1 MNKPKLL
8 LLDEHTAA
16 LDPATADKVL
26 ELTKKIVAEN
36 HLTCLMITHNMTQA
50 LERARRAAELGEIPV
65 GAIVVDPDG
74 NIIGEGW
81 NLREH
86 LQSPTAHAEI
96 LAIEQAAK
104 RLGSWRLTGCTLYVT
119 LEPCPMCAGAV
130 MNSRLKRLV
139 YGAFDDKNGA
149 CSSVVNLF
157 EERFTHIPFVRSR
170 ILMEQCGGVLT
181 EFFRELRMSQDD
193 E

>member
-1 MNKPKLL
+1 MT
-8 LLDEHTAA
+8 LDEEYMTRA
-16 LDPATADKVL
+16 L
-26 ELTKKIVAEN
+26 EL
-36 HLTCLMITHNMTQA
+36 
-50 LERARRAAELGEIPV
+50 ARRAFELGECPV
-65 GAIVVDPDG
+65 GAIVVAPDG
-74 NIIGEGW
+74 SVIGEGY
-81 NLREH
+81 NLREK

-104 RLGSWRLTGCTLYVT
+104 ALGSWRLTDCTLYVT
-119 LEPCPMCAGAV
+119 LEPCPMCAGAI

-170 ILMEQCGGVLT
+170 ILMEQCGAILT
-181 EFFRELRMSQDD
+181 EFFRELRDKQY
-193 E
+193 

>member
-1 MNKPKLL
+1 MKKMTIE
-8 LLDEHTAA
+8 EHYMKEAIRQAKKAAA
-16 LDPATADKVL
+16 LKEVPIGCVIVYDGKIIARGYNRRTVDKNVL
-26 ELTKKIVAEN
+26 
-36 HLTCLMITHNMTQA
+36 
-50 LERARRAAELGEIPV
+50 
-65 GAIVVDPDG
+65 
-74 NIIGEGW
+74 
-81 NLREH
+81 
-86 LQSPTAHAEI
+86 AHAEI
-96 LAIEQAAK
+96 IAMRKACRI
-104 RLGSWRLTGCTLYVT
+104 LGDWRLEGCTMYVT

>member
-1 MNKPKLL
+1 MT
-8 LLDEHTAA
+8 LDEEYMTRA
-16 LDPATADKVL
+16 L
-26 ELTKKIVAEN
+26 EL
-36 HLTCLMITHNMTQA
+36 
-50 LERARRAAELGEIPV
+50 ARRAFDLGECPV
-65 GAIVVDPDG
+65 GAIVVAPDG
-74 NIIGEGW
+74 SVIGEGY
-81 NLREH
+81 NLREK

-104 RLGSWRLTGCTLYVT
+104 ALGSWRLTGCTLYVT
-119 LEPCPMCAGAV
+119 LEPCPMCAGAI

-170 ILMEQCGGVLT
+170 ILMEQCGAILT
-181 EFFRELRMSQDD
+181 DFFRELRDK
-193 E
+193 